1 MRRSCARLSWAMV
14 PTWADGWT
22 VMSRWKA
29 ALYTSAAPRCWAFFI
44 RRRSSAGSLHLSMLS
59 RMRVRFGVV
68 MSSASLSGVASTVSS
83 TRARPGSAPWDW
95 RCDMDCPVSRGVEP
109 TLVSPAAKFVLQ
121 GLSERSCRGQSEPE
135 TRLPGGSEFRGASS
149 MNRRVPGGARF
160 CRTGLLDGP
169 GASAHW
175 RYRIAYSPS
184 VAPSSLPHVA
194 RLQAHAPFSPAWR
207 GSRAGAPRPDHPPWL
222 MASTEEPHR
231 RCCLGNAPWRRS
243 RCCRHRSRR
252 PTDSRYRTGPPER
265 HQGVTCHRSRR
276 RISEVCSVAS
286 VGSGEPGRAGRDRAA
301 ITRRSE
307 FGSVC
312 ASSHTPTS
320 RCRSRANAP

>member
-44 RRRSSAGSLHLSMLS
+44 RRRNSAGSLHLSMLS

-149 MNRRVPGGARF
+149 CLAENPHSCTKSATNRHTFGEVSATEPAAPTPLKGARHQTGPHSRLPDTEVRSRLRVPDPRGRSPQAMAALRQRGVFDVVRPHACAVAQADRCGA
-160 CRTGLLDGP
+160 G
-169 GASAHW
+169 W
-175 RYRIAYSPS
+175 RPVSTMRRCAQT
-184 VAPSSLPHVA
+184 H
-194 RLQAHAPFSPAWR
+194 RRR
-207 GSRAGAPRPDHPPWL
+207 GSAP
-222 MASTEEPHR
+222 
-231 RCCLGNAPWRRS
+231 
-243 RCCRHRSRR
+243 
-252 PTDSRYRTGPPER
+252 
-265 HQGVTCHRSRR
+265 
-276 RISEVCSVAS
+276 
-286 VGSGEPGRAGRDRAA
+286 GRDRDAQ
-301 ITRRSE
+301 
-307 FGSVC
+307 GC
-312 ASSHTPTS
+312 
-320 RCRSRANAP
+320 